1 MRITERRLR
10 EVIRSVIVEAYPM
23 ARNIGRLRVFE
34 YGDIAVLID
43 FGTVEFEKEGFGV
56 DDFRLRLVV
65 RNPRAEGEVEEVEAL
80 NYFDFGLEYIEKDW
94 GGDVRRA
101 FCEVYVS
108 VIFRKIA
115 RMIVA
120 GSRTPVSAKENMGVI
135 RELCDRIVDVLLE
148 KSGHDDLET
157 FLVSRGVSLH

>member
-10 EVIRSVIVEAYPM
+10 EVIRGVIEEAYPM

-34 YGDIAVLID
+34 YGDIAELID
-43 FGTVEFEKEGFGV
+43 FGTVEFEKEGFGD
-56 DDFRLRLVV
+56 DDFRLRLAV
-65 RNPRAEGEVEEVEAL
+65 RNPRGEVEEIEAL
-80 NYFDFGLEYIEKDW
+80 NYFDFGLESIEKDW

-120 GSRTPVSAKENMGVI
+120 GSRTPVSVKENMGVI

-148 KSGHDDLET
+148 KSGHDDLEA